1 MSDAPDTE
9 LPPVLERDYS
19 ILLND
24 VGPDGELRSWIF
36 FDFLQ
41 DIAARHAELLGCG
54 MSRLRELGIIWVLSR
69 IRLRIDSFPS
79 FGDTLRIRT
88 WPSGF
93 QKLFAT
99 RQYQVTS
106 LTSGREIASGSSFW
120 LTLDFHS
127 LRPIPP
133 ARTVNGL
140 LPENKD
146 RPFYFPDLGKLPA
159 VEELTPV
166 CHTAGQSVID
176 YNDHVNNAI
185 YARYTQ
191 DWLASVHGGP
201 VKIRDIQL
209 NFNHAV
215 KFGQTM
221 QCGGILNGD
230 GSFAVS
236 GSVDG
241 ANVFQSSGH
250 LAGGPEAQGDGKKS
264 QNSFI

>member
-1 MSDAPDTE
+1 MSDALPAE
-9 LPPVLERDYS
+9 LPPILEREYPV
-19 ILLND
+19 LLND

-99 RQYQVTS
+99 RQYQVFSMDT
-106 LTSGREIASGSSFW
+106 GKEIAAGSSFW

-133 ARTVNGL
+133 AKTVNGL
-140 LPENKD
+140 LPHNPD

-159 VEELTPV
+159 AEELSPV
-166 CHTAGQSVID
+166 YHTAGQSVID
-176 YNDHVNNAI
+176 YNDHVNNAV
-185 YARYTQ
+185 YARYAQ
-191 DWLASVHGGP
+191 DWLAAVRGGP

-215 KFGQTM
+215 KFGQTLR
-221 QCGGILNGD
+221 CGGVLDPD
-230 GSFAVS
+230 GSFSVS
-236 GSVDG
+236 GSLDG
-241 ANVFQSSGH
+241 ANVFQSGGH
-250 LAGGPEAQGDGKKS
+250 LFPEAGE
-264 QNSFI
+264 

>member
-1 MSDAPDTE
+1 MSFEVKEMSDATGAE
-9 LPPVLERDYS
+9 LPPVLERDYPV
-19 ILLND
+19 LLND
-24 VGPDGELRSWIF
+24 VGPDGELRSWLF

-79 FGDTLRIRT
+79 YGDTLHVRT

-106 LTSGREIASGSSFW
+106 LNTGRELATGSSFW
-120 LTLDFHS
+120 LTLDIRS

-133 ARTVNGL
+133 ARSVSGL
-140 LPENKD
+140 LPENRD

-159 VEELTPV
+159 AEELSPV
-166 CHTAGQSVID
+166 YHTAGQSVID

-185 YARYTQ
+185 YARCAQ
-191 DWLASVHGGP
+191 DWLASMRGGP

-221 QCGGILNGD
+221 RCGGVLEPD

-236 GSVDG
+236 GSLGDV
-241 ANVFQSSGH
+241 NVFRSGGH
-250 LAGGPEAQGDGKKS
+250 LFGPDGK
-264 QNSFI
+264 

>member
-9 LPPVLERDYS
+9 LPPVLERDYA

-54 MSRLRELGIIWVLSR
+54 MSRLRDLGIIWVLSR

-93 QKLFAT
+93 RKLFAT
-99 RQYQVTS
+99 RQYQVVSMNT
-106 LTSGREIASGSSFW
+106 GREIACGSSFW

-127 LRPIPP
+127 LRPVPP

-140 LPENKD
+140 LPQNPD
-146 RPFYFPDLGKLPA
+146 RPFYFHDLGKLPT

-166 CHTAGQSVID
+166 FYTAGQSVID

-191 DWLASVHGGP
+191 DWLASVRGGP

-221 QCGGILNGD
+221 RCGGILNED

-236 GSVDG
+236 GSLDG
-241 ANVFQSSGH
+241 TNVFQSSGS
-250 LAGGPEAQGDGKKS
+250 LAGGAEA
-264 QNSFI
+264 